1 METTPPLPSGFNVN
15 GYLIQSL
22 KQTDP
27 LCHVYFAADSSH
39 VQYLVREFC
48 PQGLAVRD
56 PESGKLRYPESTDI
70 EQEVIPLKNDFEAQF
85 RTGAL
90 AEIPAQGTLYLVYA
104 LPGAHPA
111 AGTEEPQAQPISLQ
125 RDQRALATPG
135 AGAPISPAAIPQ
147 PRRKKSS
154 LGIWILL
161 LVLLGGGYGAYYYS
175 THSRSEEAA
184 PAQEPAKPQE
194 KRKAPKPEAGNK
206 AAQPAPETG
215 DPFERETAA
224 AEEQPP
230 QEPSPAAEQPAEDKA
245 DAPEAAGDEETV
257 PEPAA
262 EEPET
267 ASAETDDADDAKE
280 AAPVEK
286 ENPSPSSASA
296 AAPSRNAPAAATAPA
311 GRSRATAH
319 RQTTNMGG
327 RERVH
332 QEIRQ
337 GASPEPVEETVFPA
351 VHKLVRQQGRD
362 SRRLDHHLRPP
373 RVPRPGAGYV
383 LAQSQFQGHV
393 PQVPAGPQRRPRG
406 ERVRGH
412 PGDRRLPR

>member
-1 METTPPLPSGFNVN
+1 METTPPLPSGFNIN

-104 LPGAHPA
+104 MPGAHPA
-111 AGTEEPQAQPISLQ
+111 AGTEEPQAQPVSLQ

-135 AGAPISPAAIPQ
+135 AGAPISPVAVPQ

-161 LVLLGGGYGAYYYS
+161 LVLLGGGYGAYHYS

-184 PAQEPAKPQE
+184 LAQEPAKPQE
-194 KRKAPKPEAGNK
+194 KRKVPKPEAGNK
-206 AAQPAPETG
+206 DAQPAPEMA
-215 DPFERETAA
+215 DPFEQETAA

-230 QEPSPAAEQPAEDKA
+230 QEPSSAADQPAEDKA

-257 PEPAA
+257 SEPAA
-262 EEPET
+262 
-267 ASAETDDADDAKE
+267 
-280 AAPVEK
+280 
-286 ENPSPSSASA
+286 
-296 AAPSRNAPAAATAPA
+296 
-311 GRSRATAH
+311 
-319 RQTTNMGG
+319 
-327 RERVH
+327 
-332 QEIRQ
+332 
-337 GASPEPVEETVFPA
+337 
-351 VHKLVRQQGRD
+351 
-362 SRRLDHHLRPP
+362 
-373 RVPRPGAGYV
+373 
-383 LAQSQFQGHV
+383 
-393 PQVPAGPQRRPRG
+393 
-406 ERVRGH
+406 
-412 PGDRRLPR
+412 

>member
-1 METTPPLPSGFNVN
+1 METTPPLPSGFNIN

-39 VQYLVREFC
+39 VQYLVPEFAAG
-48 PQGLAVRD
+48 PGRAR
-56 PESGKLRYPESTDI
+56 SGKRQVRYPESTDI
-70 EQEVIPLKNDFEAQF
+70 EQEVIRSKTILKPSPH
-85 RTGAL
+85 RRL

-104 LPGAHPA
+104 MPGAHPA
-111 AGTEEPQAQPISLQ
+111 AGTEEPQAQPVSLQ

-135 AGAPISPAAIPQ
+135 AGAPISPVAVPQ

-161 LVLLGGGYGAYYYS
+161 LVLLGGGYGAYHYS

-184 PAQEPAKPQE
+184 LAQEPAKPQE
-194 KRKAPKPEAGNK
+194 KRKVPKPEAGNK
-206 AAQPAPETG
+206 DAQPAPEMA
-215 DPFERETAA
+215 DPFEQETAA

-230 QEPSPAAEQPAEDKA
+230 QEPSSAADQPAEDKA

-257 PEPAA
+257 SEPAA

-267 ASAETDDADDAKE
+267 APAETDDAADAKE

-286 ENPSPSSASA
+286 EKPSSASARA
-296 AAPSRNAPAAATAPA
+296 AAPSRNAPAAATASA
-311 GRSRATAH
+311 GRPRATAH
-319 RQTTNMGG
+319 RQTTNMGDVNAYIKKYAKALPLNQWKKQYSQLYTSWFG
-327 RERVH
+327 NKE
-332 QEIRQ
+332 EIAEGWITTFGPLGFR
-337 GASPEPVEETVFPA
+337 A
-351 VHKLVRQQGRD
+351 
-362 SRRLDHHLRPP
+362 
-373 RVPRPGAGYV
+373 PGAGHV
-383 LAQSQFQGHV
+383 LAQSQFQGNV
-393 PQVPAGPQRRPRG
+393 SQIPAGPQRRPRG

-412 PGDRRLPR
+412 PGDRRFPR